1 MQATN
6 RPFLIKAFNLFKI
19 PSSLNRDDLLNVAKK
34 KTAITDFD
42 NKEFIEGFEILLDSI
57 NKEAQLHP
65 FGKFITKQRL
75 INVLANRL
83 RVEEL
88 LKKHPEILKI
98 EIKEPIIVTGLQRT
112 GTTRLHR
119 LLSSHPSIRSL
130 KSWEAL
136 NPVPLKND
144 QFNKQRISF
153 AKTAEKALKYMSPEF
168 FSIHPVEHEAPE
180 EDILI
185 NDMTFVSTVPEA
197 TMHLPTYAYWVQNQS
212 HLEAYRYVKKIL
224 QILTWQNPNARW
236 VLKTPQYLEFL
247 EEANMVFPDAKF
259 IHTYRDP
266 LKVLPS
272 FFSMV
277 YHSRKIFSNQVSA
290 SQSAR
295 HWLTKNSYMM
305 KKAMHYWST
314 NSSNNTL
321 HISYYDMLSNPIE
334 EMKKIYAFAG
344 LDFDATAQKN
354 LQDVDQEN
362 KQNKYGVHK
371 YALSDFN
378 LTKEDIEKEFE
389 LYRTTFKIPYE

>member
-1 MQATN
+1 
-6 RPFLIKAFNLFKI
+6 
-19 PSSLNRDDLLNVAKK
+19 
-34 KTAITDFD
+34 
-42 NKEFIEGFEILLDSI
+42 
-57 NKEAQLHP
+57 
-65 FGKFITKQRL
+65 
-75 INVLANRL
+75 
-83 RVEEL
+83 
-88 LKKHPEILKI
+88 
-98 EIKEPIIVTGLQRT
+98 
-112 GTTRLHR
+112 
-119 LLSSHPSIRSL
+119 
-130 KSWEAL
+130 
-136 NPVPLKND
+136 
-144 QFNKQRISF
+144 
-153 AKTAEKALKYMSPEF
+153 
-168 FSIHPVEHEAPE
+168 
-180 EDILI
+180 
-185 NDMTFVSTVPEA
+185 
-197 TMHLPTYAYWVQNQS
+197 
-212 HLEAYRYVKKIL
+212 VKKIL
-224 QILTWQNPNARW
+224 QILTCQNPNTRW

-277 YHSRKIFSNQVSA
+277 YHSRKIFSNHVSTT
-290 SQSAR
+290 QSAR

-314 NSSNNTL
+314 NSSTNTI
-321 HISYYDMLSNPIE
+321 HVSYYDMLSNPIE
-334 EMKKIYAFAG
+334 EMKKIYSFVG